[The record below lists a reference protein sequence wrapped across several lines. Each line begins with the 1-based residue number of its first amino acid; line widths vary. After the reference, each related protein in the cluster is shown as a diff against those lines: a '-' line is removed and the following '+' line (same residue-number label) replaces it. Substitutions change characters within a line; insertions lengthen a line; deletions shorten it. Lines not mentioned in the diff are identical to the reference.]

1 MLRTA
6 IAGFVGVLVGAAVV
20 GVGVGQQEAPVA
32 KVVRAERFE
41 VVDAK
46 GNVPAVLTS
55 DETGATWLAL
65 RDEAGKPRASLN
77 VHRDGNPV
85 LSLSD
90 EAGKTRVLLGVLS
103 GGDPDL
109 SLWDQGGTA
118 RACLGVAEEDGGA
131 FLSLNDKSGAG
142 RARLGARQL
151 KTAPTGVAERRP
163 ESSLVLSDESGKVL
177 WAAP

>member
-20 GVGVGQQEAPVA
+20 GVVTAQQAPVA

-46 GNVPAVLTS
+46 GKVSAILTT
-55 DETGATWLAL
+55 DEAGATWLAL
-65 RDEAGKPRASLN
+65 RDAAGKSRASLN
-77 VHRDGNPV
+77 VHSDGNPV
-85 LSLSD
+85 LSLTD
-90 EAGKTRVLLGVLS
+90 EAGRTRVLVGVLT

-109 SLWDQGGTA
+109 SLWDEGGEA
-118 RACLGVAEEDGGA
+118 RACLGVSEEDGGA

-142 RARLGARQL
+142 RARLGASPL

-163 ESSLVLSDESGKVL
+163 ESSLVLSDENGKVL
-177 WAAP
+177 WSAP